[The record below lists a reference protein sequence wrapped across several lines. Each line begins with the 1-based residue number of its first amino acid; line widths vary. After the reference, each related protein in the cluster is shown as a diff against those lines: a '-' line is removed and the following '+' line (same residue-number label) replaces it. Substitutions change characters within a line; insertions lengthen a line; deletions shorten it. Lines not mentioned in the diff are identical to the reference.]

1 MNNERIKQRI
11 SLLWIIILIGL
22 MFHIILHIVPVFYGI
37 NIVKKEADGITPTLM
52 VFILGLSFCVP
63 ALAIL
68 NTQYLRGNT
77 GKLLNMLLSFVALI
91 VNTGHLH
98 EIFSTKVKS
107 PIQLFVLIP
116 LFFVSILLVRDSL
129 KWFKTKL

>member
-11 SLLWIIILIGL
+11 SLLWMIILIGL
-22 MFHIILHIVPVFYGI
+22 MFHIILHLVPIFYGI
-37 NIVKKEADGITPTLM
+37 NIVKKEANGIPNTM

-77 GKLLNMLLSFVALI
+77 GKLINMLLSFVALI
-91 VNTGHLH
+91 VNTGHLY
-98 EIFSTKVKS
+98 EIFLTKAKS
-107 PIQLFVLIP
+107 PIQFFVLIP
-116 LFFVSILLVRDSL
+116 LFFVSIFLVRDSF